1 MVSIDTILFLNLLTP
16 QFLNMSM
23 LMQDSSLGTPQSS
36 PGSTPSFGDSFSSRQ
51 SSSVAGR
58 GALRRDRDRD
68 SESESDFS
76 AKVSG
81 FEDDDYESTIGSE
94 ATSMAESS
102 IVAGSAASARQNL
115 SLIHGKY
122 EAAETSMQKDSS
134 TDEDS
139 EEDEYGDGDTLSGI
153 QSDSQSTRESTES
166 TTQSSSSRSTISGVT
181 KQQPAGAFLT
191 QITRDFSHRQRTYTT
206 RPGPGVNLRG
216 AAMGGVHVSRLSR
229 TTLDSES
236 SGVLHAVSSGD
247 MSLLKEELK
256 GGEASQRVM
265 DSNRRT
271 PLHVACSF
279 GRLEMVKMFIEMG
292 MNVDACSMT
301 GQTPLHEACIGGHYS
316 VLKLLLSRVSD
327 LDVIDSNGLSA
338 AHYCALNGEAKCL
351 EVLCEQVS

>member
-1 MVSIDTILFLNLLTP
+1 
-16 QFLNMSM
+16 
-23 LMQDSSLGTPQSS
+23 MQDSSLGTPQSS
-36 PGSTPSFGDSFSSRQ
+36 PGSAPSFGDSFSSRQ
-51 SSSVAGR
+51 SGSSVR
-58 GALRRDRDRD
+58 GRDRD

-81 FEDDDYESTIGSE
+81 FEDDDDESTVGSE
-94 ATSMAESS
+94 ATSMADSS
-102 IVAGSAASARQNL
+102 IVAGLAASDRRNVT
-115 SLIHGKY
+115 LIHG
-122 EAAETSMQKDSS
+122 EFETAETSTQEDSS
-134 TDEDS
+134 TEGDS

-153 QSDSQSTRESTES
+153 QSDSQSTLESTES
-166 TTQSSSSRSTISGVT
+166 TTQSSSSRSTISGVM
-181 KQQPAGAFLT
+181 KQPAGAFLT
-191 QITRDFSHRQRTYTT
+191 QITRDFSHGQRTYTT
-206 RPGPGVNLRG
+206 NIRPGPGVNLRG

-229 TTLDSES
+229 ATLDSES

-256 GGEASQRVM
+256 GGEISQRVT

-271 PLHVACSF
+271 PLHVACSL
-279 GRLEMVKMFIEMG
+279 GRLEMVKLFIEMG

-327 LDVIDSNGLSA
+327 LDVVDSNGLSA

-351 EVLCEQVS
+351 DVLCEQVS

>member
-1 MVSIDTILFLNLLTP
+1 
-16 QFLNMSM
+16 
-23 LMQDSSLGTPQSS
+23 MQDSSLGTPQSS
-36 PGSTPSFGDSFSSRQ
+36 PGSAPSFGDSFSSHQ
-51 SSSVAGR
+51 SGSSVR
-58 GALRRDRDRD
+58 GRDRD

-81 FEDDDYESTIGSE
+81 FEDNDDESTVGSE
-94 ATSMAESS
+94 ATSMADSS
-102 IVAGSAASARQNL
+102 IVAGSAASDRQNVN
-115 SLIHGKY
+115 LIHG
-122 EAAETSMQKDSS
+122 EFETAETSTQEDSS
-134 TDEDS
+134 TEGDS

-153 QSDSQSTRESTES
+153 QSDSQSTLESTES
-166 TTQSSSSRSTISGVT
+166 TTQSSSSRSTISGVM
-181 KQQPAGAFLT
+181 KQPAAGAFLT
-191 QITRDFSHRQRTYTT
+191 QITRDFSHGQRTYTT
-206 RPGPGVNLRG
+206 NIRPGPGISLRG

-229 TTLDSES
+229 ATLDSES

-256 GGEASQRVM
+256 GGETNQRVT

-271 PLHVACSF
+271 PLHVACSL
-279 GRLEMVKMFIEMG
+279 GRLEMVKLFVDMG

-327 LDVIDSNGLSA
+327 LDVVDSNGLSA

-351 EVLCEQVS
+351 DILCEQVS